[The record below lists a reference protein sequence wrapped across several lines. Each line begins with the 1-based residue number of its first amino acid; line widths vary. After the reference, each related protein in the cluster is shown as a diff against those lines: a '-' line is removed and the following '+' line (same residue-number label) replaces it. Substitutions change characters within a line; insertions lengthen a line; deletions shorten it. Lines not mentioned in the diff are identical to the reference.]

1 MRFEVRSV
9 VHYLYIYIK
18 LCAWHA
24 IPKMMNDNDYV
35 PAPFFLPSTPPLS
48 VSSPTLQER
57 ISRPCPK
64 ELDSA
69 TMRTYGGGRMRR
81 QEVGHL
87 PMRELIVVI
96 VVGVFIGTILARRR
110 VRKGKDGRIKE

>member
-1 MRFEVRSV
+1 M
-9 VHYLYIYIK
+9 K
-18 LCAWHA
+18 LRAWHA

-35 PAPFFLPSTPPLS
+35 PAPSTYTLLTLYAPPLS

-64 ELDSA
+64 ELDGA

-87 PMRELIVVI
+87 PMWELFVVI
-96 VVGVFIGTILARRR
+96 VVGIFIGTILARRR